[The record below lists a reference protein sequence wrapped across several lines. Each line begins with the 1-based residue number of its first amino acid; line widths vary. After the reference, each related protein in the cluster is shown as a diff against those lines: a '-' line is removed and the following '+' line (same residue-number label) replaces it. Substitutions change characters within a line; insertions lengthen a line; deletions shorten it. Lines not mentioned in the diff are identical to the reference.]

1 MFLIY
6 LFYGFYL
13 LTNLVLVN
21 KLSSVIRTI
30 KENEVIMI
38 HLNQTNAPLEL
49 AFSLN
54 DLLRALMLTSSST
67 RNQDISYSYWNRLSI
82 KEAIGTYLELN
93 TLVHYP
99 QLCNALRRLE
109 RLDYQVELSLG
120 DIPEMNQQGIESMIY
135 SLETIKNKLLG
146 ARTQKATLDAQFN
159 KLVYLYGQN
168 TTVPVLRAFKPYYYL
183 RRTNYYNQYTTRARK
198 INISGVPYFMHYHG
212 HRLQK
217 LKNLHELNEH
227 HLLSHYFDATKQDTT
242 AITPTMRTYL
252 LGGFINTSVFAFR
265 SKYDYKQAG
274 KKYYID
280 LATNKT
286 YTRLNDAK
294 DCAFQYCNS
303 SSLILLEAY

>member
-1 MFLIY
+1 M
-6 LFYGFYL
+6 
-13 LTNLVLVN
+13 
-21 KLSSVIRTI
+21 
-30 KENEVIMI
+30 
-38 HLNQTNAPLEL
+38 
-49 AFSLN
+49 
-54 DLLRALMLTSSST
+54 
-67 RNQDISYSYWNRLSI
+67 
-82 KEAIGTYLELN
+82 
-93 TLVHYP
+93 
-99 QLCNALRRLE
+99 
-109 RLDYQVELSLG
+109 
-120 DIPEMNQQGIESMIY
+120 
-135 SLETIKNKLLG
+135 
-146 ARTQKATLDAQFN
+146 
-159 KLVYLYGQN
+159 
-168 TTVPVLRAFKPYYYL
+168 PVLRAFKPYYYL